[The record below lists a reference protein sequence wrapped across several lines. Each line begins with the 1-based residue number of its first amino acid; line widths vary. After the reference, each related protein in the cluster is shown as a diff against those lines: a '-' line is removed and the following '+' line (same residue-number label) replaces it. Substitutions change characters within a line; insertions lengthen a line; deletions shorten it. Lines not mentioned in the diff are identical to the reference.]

1 MEFLAVV
8 RGDPEAAACENL
20 AEEMPEELRL
30 DCVEILRPGEAAPLP
45 NANASTAPDVRRPG
59 D

>member
-8 RGDPEAAACENL
+8 RGDPEAAVCENL
-20 AEEMPEELRL
+20 AEEMPEELRP
-30 DCVEILRPGEAAPLP
+30 DCMEILRPGETAPLS
-45 NANASTAPDVRRPG
+45 NTNASTASDVRRPG